1 MKNFSFKQSFLF
13 ATVLAALLV
22 LTASNVCVYG
32 QSEVK
37 SNPIQGLEKSIFLD
51 LRDINVVDVIKF
63 LGLEGDLNI
72 VTSKNVQG
80 RSTLLL
86 HQVTIKDALDII
98 SISNQLAYHMI
109 NGIIYVMTEEEYSQL
124 YGKNFND
131 QRRVSTRTLK
141 YAKPTYAIQ
150 ALQAVQSALGKVIID
165 EETGTIVMMDTDE
178 KLQAMNKLIDDIES
192 KLETQVIK
200 LQYAEAKVVEA
211 QLKARLDAKAVGSV
225 IADERSNQIIIS
237 AYPDRMKEVL
247 EVVKALDKENK
258 AVLVEARILQITIN
272 PKYDYGIDWEKSFTQ
287 GAAGMLENSSI
298 RDKFPINSTNVTS
311 ATGFTTLTIGD
322 LTEDDFIFQIKA
334 LKQVL
339 STKLLANPR
348 LMILNK
354 QESKINIG
362 DRIPYV
368 ITTTTG
374 TGNNASISEDIRFID
389 VGLQLAVTPTINDD
403 GFITMKIRPEISSQ
417 TGEVVTPTTNKI
429 PKVNTSYIESTVVI
443 KDGTTVVIGGLRKD
457 ALNTNDKGIQYLMD
471 VPLLGELFKSR
482 SEETVKTELAMF
494 LTPKIVSGA
503 EDMTDEQLAI
513 KPARI

>member
-339 STKLLANPR
+339 STKLLANP
-348 LMILNK
+348 
-354 QESKINIG
+354 
-362 DRIPYV
+362 
-368 ITTTTG
+368 
-374 TGNNASISEDIRFID
+374 
-389 VGLQLAVTPTINDD
+389 
-403 GFITMKIRPEISSQ
+403 
-417 TGEVVTPTTNKI
+417 
-429 PKVNTSYIESTVVI
+429 
-443 KDGTTVVIGGLRKD
+443 
-457 ALNTNDKGIQYLMD
+457 
-471 VPLLGELFKSR
+471 
-482 SEETVKTELAMF
+482 
-494 LTPKIVSGA
+494 
-503 EDMTDEQLAI
+503 
-513 KPARI
+513 